1 MIGDPRIPD
10 DPGVSPLAPEPN
22 SAGCLRVLE
31 EGHQPYRRN
40 TRRVD
45 RLAYT
50 TLVCMMPWMTTEP
63 EIKGFAHKWVAAWNS
78 HDLDAIM
85 SHYDVDVVLI
95 SPAAAKILNNPSG
108 TVEGDAALRNYF
120 KRGLELYPNLHFE
133 LLDVMCGL
141 SSIVVC
147 YKNQKGTRTA
157 EFMEFGKNGKIMRV
171 VANYSA

>member
-1 MIGDPRIPD
+1 MSDVSKRGLASMI
-10 DPGVSPLAPEPN
+10 
-22 SAGCLRVLE
+22 
-31 EGHQPYRRN
+31 
-40 TRRVD
+40 
-45 RLAYT
+45 
-50 TLVCMMPWMTTEP
+50 TES
-63 EIKGFAHKWVAAWNS
+63 EVKGFARQWVAAWNS

-95 SPAAAKILNNPSG
+95 SPVAAKILDRTSG

-133 LLDVMCGL
+133 LLGVMCGL
-141 SSIVVC
+141 ASIVVL

-157 EFMEFGKNGKIMRV
+157 EFMEFGKNGKIIRV